1 MVVQEI
7 FFKDC
12 LLLRKDQ
19 LDQCFSE
26 WVSLPELPA
35 SRSRHGCD
43 AFITAGIQYL
53 VVYGGIFAP
62 KIPIQSKDAT
72 ALNSIF
78 ILKMND
84 LTKGWYQLP
93 NAQLNIMA
101 RFVTGGLVKSLTDS
115 FCDMMYIESGN
126 NLFMCS
132 GNYTWTN
139 ITFVPYANTAL
150 PYVPVGA
157 ANLSPCT
164 LE

>member
-1 MVVQEI
+1 M
-7 FFKDC
+7 
-12 LLLRKDQ
+12 
-19 LDQCFSE
+19 
-26 WVSLPELPA
+26 
-35 SRSRHGCD
+35 
-43 AFITAGIQYL
+43 
-53 VVYGGIFAP
+53 
-62 KIPIQSKDAT
+62 QSKDAT

-139 ITFVPYANTAL
+139 ITFDPYANTAI